1 MRTIKNKL
9 HLYYL
14 TAIFSFLFALVGFSY
29 NAWRMEAS
37 EFNNNVRTASFEVLE
52 NLAEL
57 EQNVYAAHYDNDEVM
72 GSARI
77 GWVKIGLI
85 NDLSTLISSDV
96 AGNAMKLKLNWSE
109 HWTLIPD
116 DIAALEQLVSDID
129 KVREAIKYELEHLQ

>member
-1 MRTIKNKL
+1 
-9 HLYYL
+9 
-14 TAIFSFLFALVGFSY
+14 
-29 NAWRMEAS
+29 MEAS